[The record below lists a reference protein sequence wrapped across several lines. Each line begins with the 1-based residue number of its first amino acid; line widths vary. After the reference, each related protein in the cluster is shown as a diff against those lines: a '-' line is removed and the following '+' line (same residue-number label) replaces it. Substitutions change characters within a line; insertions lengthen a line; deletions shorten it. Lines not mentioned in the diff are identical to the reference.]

1 MPCYHRPIMLSPKK
15 YFSSKLFGLNTST
28 SRLALS
34 NRDTYSLMSV
44 VLEEVGP
51 STMIP
56 VWGAYRIIAT
66 L

>member
-1 MPCYHRPIMLSPKK
+1 
-15 YFSSKLFGLNTST
+15 LNTST

>member
-1 MPCYHRPIMLSPKK
+1 
-15 YFSSKLFGLNTST
+15 LNTST

-56 VWGAYRIIAT
+56 V
-66 L
+66 